1 MTQIFLI
8 ALAHA
13 VVTIVVALIWLVRA
27 HLKLKDDYKALLG
40 TVQGRA
46 KDIAGLYSSVM
57 MAENRLADADEQLRA
72 LSSLISAVQ
81 PAVEQPGDPYSAI
94 IYKVRSGASVD
105 DLMRECNL
113 CRDEAVLLIRL
124 HGADRGS

>member
-13 VVTIVVALIWLVRA
+13 VVTIVVALVWLVRA
-27 HLKLKDDYKALLG
+27 YLKLKGDYRVLFDNVRGNA
-40 TVQGRA
+40 Q
-46 KDIAGLYSSVM
+46 DIAGLYASLVAS
-57 MAENRLADADEQLRA
+57 ENRLASAEEQLQA
-72 LSSLISAVQ
+72 LSSRASVVQ
-81 PAVEQPGDPYSAI
+81 SVDEQSPDPYSSI
-94 IYKVRSGASVD
+94 IHRVRNGATVD

-124 HGADRGS
+124 HGSDRRS

>member
-13 VVTIVVALIWLVRA
+13 VVTIVVALVWLVRA
-27 HLKLKDDYKALLG
+27 HLKLKGNYRILFEN
-40 TVQGRA
+40 VQGNA
-46 KDIAGLYSSVM
+46 QDIAGLYASLATS
-57 MAENRLADADEQLRA
+57 ESRLASAEEQLLA
-72 LSSLISAVQ
+72 LSSRAAAVQ
-81 PAVEQPGDPYSAI
+81 PVDEQSPDPYSTI
-94 IYKVRSGASVD
+94 IHKVRNGASID

-124 HGADRGS
+124 HGSDRRN